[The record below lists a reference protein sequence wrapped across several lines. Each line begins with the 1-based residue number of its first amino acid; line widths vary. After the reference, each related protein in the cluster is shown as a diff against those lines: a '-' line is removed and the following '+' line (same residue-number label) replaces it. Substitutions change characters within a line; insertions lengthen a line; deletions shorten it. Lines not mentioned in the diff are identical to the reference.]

1 MLEIII
7 HDKRYTKAK
16 RFGFTLSS
24 AKSLVS
30 KGEWVETDG
39 RNNVF
44 PFDVL
49 DIALQHAV
57 RKLYGKTA
65 FFHHGQ
71 DRWVSGQVFKSVDK
85 NTVNIPVTGDVSVT
99 YVIRSIHSRPHRV
112 SVKDARSEVARLFRD
127 ATSVLGPAKSKQQQ

>member
-39 RNNVF
+39 ASDVF

-49 DIALQHAV
+49 DIVLQLAV

-65 FFHHGQ
+65 FFHHGEN
-71 DRWVSGQVFKSVDK
+71 RWASGQVLKSVDK
-85 NTVNIPVTGDVSVT
+85 GTLNIAVTGDVDVT
-99 YVIRSIHSRPHRV
+99 YIIRSRRV
-112 SVKDARSEVARLFRD
+112 SVKDARCEASRLLRD
-127 ATSVLGPAKSKQQQ
+127 AAKETEYK

>member
-30 KGEWVETDG
+30 NGHWVETEGAND
-39 RNNVF
+39 VF

-49 DIALQHAV
+49 DIVLQLAT

-65 FFHHGQ
+65 FFHHGEK
-71 DRWVSGQVFKSVDK
+71 RWTSGQVLKSVDK
-85 NTVNIPVTGDVSVT
+85 GTLNIAVTGDVDVT
-99 YVIRSIHSRPHRV
+99 YIIRSRRV
-112 SVKDARSEVARLFRD
+112 SIKDARSEAAHLLRD
-127 ATSVLGPAKSKQQQ
+127 AAKETEYK

>member
-30 KGEWVETDG
+30 NGHWVETDG
-39 RNNVF
+39 GNDVF

-49 DIALQHAV
+49 DIVLQLATQ
-57 RKLYGKTA
+57 KLYGKTA
-65 FFHHGQ
+65 FFHHGEN
-71 DRWVSGQVFKSVDK
+71 RWASGQVLKSVDK
-85 NTVNIPVTGDVSVT
+85 GTLNIAVTGDVDVT
-99 YVIRSIHSRPHRV
+99 YIIRSHRV
-112 SVKDARSEVARLFRD
+112 SVKDARCEAARLLRD
-127 ATSVLGPAKSKQQQ
+127 AASVLGTATSKQ

>member
-16 RFGFTLSS
+16 RFGFNLSS

-30 KGEWVETDG
+30 SGHWVETEGAND
-39 RNNVF
+39 VF

-49 DIALQHAV
+49 DIALQLAT

-65 FFHHGQ
+65 FFYHGEN
-71 DRWVSGQVFKSVDK
+71 RWVTGQVLKSVDK
-85 NTVNIPVTGDVSVT
+85 GTLNIAVTGDVDVT
-99 YVIRSIHSRPHRV
+99 YIIRSRRI
-112 SVKDARSEVARLFRD
+112 SVKDARCEVSRLLRD
-127 ATSVLGPAKSKQQQ
+127 AVSVLGPAASKQ

>member
-30 KGEWVETDG
+30 NGHWAETDG
-39 RNNVF
+39 GNDIF

-49 DIALQHAV
+49 DIVLQLAAQ
-57 RKLYGKTA
+57 KLYGKTA
-65 FFHHGQ
+65 FFYHGEN
-71 DRWVSGQVFKSVDK
+71 RWVSGQVLKSVDK
-85 NTVNIPVTGDVSVT
+85 GTLNIAVTGNVDVT
-99 YVIRSIHSRPHRV
+99 YIIRSRRV
-112 SVKDARSEVARLFRD
+112 SVKDARCEAARLLRD
-127 ATSVLGPAKSKQQQ
+127 AASVLGPATSKQ